1 MMVENERLGNRIRKL
16 RISKGMNLT
25 AFAKKIDKTPS
36 YLSQVER
43 GMASPSITAL
53 REISK
58 ALDVPVF
65 YLLIDDGGRRRH
77 SAIVRKNERKVFQ
90 FPKSHLTY
98 ELLSPDLSDQIE
110 VIRTRIGPGATT
122 SSKPLSHKGE
132 ECTLVIEG
140 KMKIQVGDKF
150 FVLEEGDS
158 IYYFASIPHKIT
170 SIGDKDLIII
180 SAITPTSF

>member
-1 MMVENERLGNRIRKL
+1 MINDKKLGSKIRKM
-16 RISKGMNLT
+16 RISKKINLT
-25 AFAKKIDKTPS
+25 AFAKKIGKTPS

-43 GMASPSITAL
+43 GRASPSITAL

-65 YLLIDDGGRRRH
+65 YLLIDDGGRQ

-150 FVLEEGDS
+150 FTLEEGDS

>member
-1 MMVENERLGNRIRKL
+1 
-16 RISKGMNLT
+16 
-25 AFAKKIDKTPS
+25 
-36 YLSQVER
+36 
-43 GMASPSITAL
+43 
-53 REISK
+53 
-58 ALDVPVF
+58 
-65 YLLIDDGGRRRH
+65 
-77 SAIVRKNERKVFQ
+77 
-90 FPKSHLTY
+90 LTY

-110 VIRTRIGPGATT
+110 VIRTRIEPGATT

-132 ECTLVIEG
+132 EYTLVMEG